1 MFINIFSFLFGVFS
15 TIVCAIYLFIRL
27 LETLDTKTEKE
38 YLEMLKETEAEKKLM
53 KLDTSRYN
61 SEKRGKVYIKLPD
74 STTNIPEKHYCVL
87 KNNMLFLFNNPND
100 VSAVNVICFDGCS
113 VSIVRNKVGSS
124 KYNKKNC
131 ISVMQPERDLLYH
144 SKILHFYFDC
154 GKDLETWY
162 WFVKEASSMTV
173 KKTQLEDQE
182 EKICKKFFEDLPAR
196 LNIPQSCRVGTIPE
210 QTQPS
215 VSNNVNSNNSSNNI
229 TNSSTFDAPSSATSS
244 INSTASSLSSFAIN
258 KFKSKTSPPS
268 SEEQSVLRDRSAS
281 KSSSTNSA
289 FSNEMIDSQINT
301 LIDDINDSNSNSNN
315 GGNSGFAKNGTIHLS
330 SNQFMSQNVN
340 STIPTQIQPV
350 QSRYD
355 WFNVALARVFF
366 NFYASETLL
375 GFAAEKITKKINK
388 LKKPSILKS
397 ITLQNLDFG
406 PNIPVLNDAKLLYL
420 TPQGEFVSNNYIN
433 NNDNNNNNNK
443 TIVSLSSNQFILISF
458 VLFIIYK
465 SADIAI
471 TYHGGF
477 TLTIK
482 IEVMIS
488 FRNHSVTIP
497 FVISVL
503 IKSLQG
509 RLNVQC
515 LPTPTKR
522 LWIGFYEEP
531 ECELSID
538 TSIGQSKTGYFTNM
552 PKLAKIIVNKLKAEV
567 FEMMVLP
574 NMDDFPLPHP
584 KGHKNPPPIPQ
595 PTL

>member
-113 VSIVRNKVGSS
+113 VSIVRNKIGSS

-182 EKICKKFFEDLPAR
+182 EKICKKFFEELPAR

-215 VSNNVNSNNSSNNI
+215 VTNNVNNNNNNNSNNSNNI
-229 TNSSTFDAPSSATSS
+229 TNSSSTSGGGSGGSFDTPSSASSSSSSS

-258 KFKSKTSPPS
+258 KFKSKTSQPT
-268 SEEQSVLRDRSAS
+268 EEQSILRDRSAS

-301 LIDDINDSNSNSNN
+301 LIDDINDNSSSSSSS
-315 GGNSGFAKNGTIHLS
+315 GGNSGFAKNGSIHLS
-330 SNQFMSQNVN
+330 SNQFMQNTN
-340 STIPTQIQPV
+340 SSIPSQIQPV

-420 TPQGEFVSNNYIN
+420 TPQGEF
-433 NNDNNNNNNK
+433 
-443 TIVSLSSNQFILISF
+443 
-458 VLFIIYK
+458 

>member
-100 VSAVNVICFDGCS
+100 VSAINVICFDGCS
-113 VSIVRNKVGSS
+113 VSIVRNKIGSS

-182 EKICKKFFEDLPAR
+182 EKICKKFFEELPAR

-215 VSNNVNSNNSSNNI
+215 VTNNVNSNINNNSNNSNNNNI
-229 TNSSTFDAPSSATSS
+229 TNSSSSTSGGGGGGSGSFDTPSSASS
-244 INSTASSLSSFAIN
+244 SSASSLSSFAIN
-258 KFKSKTSPPS
+258 KFKSKTSQPT
-268 SEEQSVLRDRSAS
+268 EEQSILRDRSAS

-301 LIDDINDSNSNSNN
+301 LIDDINDNSSSSSS
-315 GGNSGFAKNGTIHLS
+315 GGGGKNGSIHLS
-330 SNQFMSQNVN
+330 SNQFMQNTN
-340 STIPTQIQPV
+340 SSIPSQIQPV

-420 TPQGEFVSNNYIN
+420 TPQGEF
-433 NNDNNNNNNK
+433 
-443 TIVSLSSNQFILISF
+443 
-458 VLFIIYK
+458 

>member
-100 VSAVNVICFDGCS
+100 VSAINVICFDGCS
-113 VSIVRNKVGSS
+113 VSIVRNKIGSS

-182 EKICKKFFEDLPAR
+182 EKICKKFFEELPAR

-215 VSNNVNSNNSSNNI
+215 VTNNVNSNINNSNNSNNNI
-229 TNSSTFDAPSSATSS
+229 TNSSSSTSGGGGGGGGSGSFDTPSSASS
-244 INSTASSLSSFAIN
+244 SSASSLSSFAIN
-258 KFKSKTSPPS
+258 KFKSKTSQPT
-268 SEEQSVLRDRSAS
+268 EEQSILRDRSAS

-301 LIDDINDSNSNSNN
+301 LIDDINDNSSSSSS
-315 GGNSGFAKNGTIHLS
+315 GGGKNGSIHLS
-330 SNQFMSQNVN
+330 SNQFMQNTN
-340 STIPTQIQPV
+340 SSIPSQIQPV

-420 TPQGEFVSNNYIN
+420 TPQGEF
-433 NNDNNNNNNK
+433 
-443 TIVSLSSNQFILISF
+443 
-458 VLFIIYK
+458 

>member
-15 TIVCAIYLFIRL
+15 TIICAIYLFVRL
-27 LETLDTKTEKE
+27 LETLDTKTEKA
-38 YLEMLKETEAEKKLM
+38 YIDMLKEVEEEKKLM
-53 KLDTSRYN
+53 KLDTSRY
-61 SEKRGKVYIKLPD
+61 STEKRGKIYIKLPD

-87 KNNMLFLFNNPND
+87 KNNMLFLFNRPDD

-113 VSIVRNKVGSS
+113 ISIVRNKVGSS

-131 ISVMQPERDLLYH
+131 VSVMQPERDLLYH
-144 SKILHFYFDC
+144 SKILHFYFDN
-154 GKDLETWY
+154 GKDLETWFWY
-162 WFVKEASSMTV
+162 IKEASSLTV
-173 KKTQLEDQE
+173 RKSSLEDQE
-182 EKICKKFFEDLPAR
+182 EKTCKKFFEELPVR
-196 LNIPQSCRVGTIPE
+196 LNIPPQCRVGSIPE
-210 QTQPS
+210 PVQSTIGLNGS
-215 VSNNVNSNNSSNNI
+215 NGVTSAGAVSNNSMGSVASNSNGSGS
-229 TNSSTFDAPSSATSS
+229 SS
-244 INSTASSLSSFAIN
+244 IGESLSSFAQ
-258 KFKSKTSPPS
+258 KKLKSKSIS
-268 SEEQSVLRDRSAS
+268 STEESVLRDRSS

-289 FSNEMIDSQINT
+289 FSNEMIDNHINT
-301 LIDDINDSNSNSNN
+301 IIDDINDGSN
-315 GGNSGFAKNGTIHLS
+315 GNSGYVKKGGSIHLS
-330 SNQFMSQNVN
+330 QGLANNIQ
-340 STIPTQIQPV
+340 TGIPSHIITPP
-350 QSRYD
+350 SKYD

-366 NFYASETLL
+366 NFYDSETLL

-397 ITLQNLDFG
+397 ITLQNLNFG

-420 TPQGEFVSNNYIN
+420 TPQGEF
-433 NNDNNNNNNK
+433 
-443 TIVSLSSNQFILISF
+443 
-458 VLFIIYK
+458 

-503 IKSLQG
+503 VKSLSG

-522 LWIGFYEEP
+522 FWIGFYEEP

-552 PKLAKIIVNKLKAEV
+552 PKLAKIIVNKLKAEL

-584 KGHKNPPPIPQ
+584 KSSKHKNQSINPQ
-595 PTL
+595 TQNTTPNPTPQFATQTVVQ

>member
-113 VSIVRNKVGSS
+113 VSIVRNKIGSS

-154 GKDLETWY
+154 GKDLKTWY

-182 EKICKKFFEDLPAR
+182 EKICKKFFEELPAR

-215 VSNNVNSNNSSNNI
+215 VTNNVNNNNNNNSNNSNNI
-229 TNSSTFDAPSSATSS
+229 TNSSSTSGGGSGGSFDTPSSASSSSSSS

-258 KFKSKTSPPS
+258 KFKSKTSQPT
-268 SEEQSVLRDRSAS
+268 EEQSILRDRSAS

-301 LIDDINDSNSNSNN
+301 LIDDINDNSSSSSSS
-315 GGNSGFAKNGTIHLS
+315 GGNSGFAKNGSIHLS
-330 SNQFMSQNVN
+330 SNQFMQNTN
-340 STIPTQIQPV
+340 SSIPSQIQPV

-420 TPQGEFVSNNYIN
+420 TPQGEF
-433 NNDNNNNNNK
+433 
-443 TIVSLSSNQFILISF
+443 
-458 VLFIIYK
+458 

>member
-113 VSIVRNKVGSS
+113 VSIVRNKIGSS

-173 KKTQLEDQE
+173 KKTPLEDQE
-182 EKICKKFFEDLPAR
+182 EKICKKFFEELPAR
-196 LNIPQSCRVGTIPE
+196 LNIPQSCRVGNIPE
-210 QTQPS
+210 QNQSS
-215 VSNNVNSNNSSNNI
+215 VTNNVNSSNNSNSNNNNNNI
-229 TNSSTFDAPSSATSS
+229 TNNSNFDTPSSASS

-258 KFKSKTSPPS
+258 KFKSKTSPPA
-268 SEEQSVLRDRSAS
+268 EEQSILRDRSAS

-301 LIDDINDSNSNSNN
+301 LIDDINDSSNSSTN
-315 GGNSGFAKNGTIHLS
+315 GNSGFAKSGSIHLS
-330 SNQFMSQNVN
+330 SNQFMQNTN
-340 STIPTQIQPV
+340 SSIPSQIQPV

-420 TPQGEFVSNNYIN
+420 TPQGEF
-433 NNDNNNNNNK
+433 
-443 TIVSLSSNQFILISF
+443 
-458 VLFIIYK
+458 